1 MAKDTVFINQ
11 ISGQSYNWYEIASM
25 YDNYKSGLSS
35 VRDTL
40 QKELKTYG
48 K

>member
-1 MAKDTVFINQ
+1 
-11 ISGQSYNWYEIASM
+11 M

-40 QKELKTYG
+40 QKELKTYD
-48 K
+48 KW